1 MKKLEQWLGA
11 LNIQKKL
18 IFAYLLFGV
27 VPLIVL
33 TFNTYRNTRAY
44 LLDRA
49 EKEMVYSLNQL
60 SYGIREMVNG
70 YYVIMNQLYI
80 NSTLLNYL
88 NTDYRGQSYESLVYY
103 TEEEFRYLMA
113 CIPIL
118 RAFPS
123 TARQRQFLKVIIT
136 FTI

>member
-88 NTDYRGQSYESLVYY
+88 NTDYRGQPV
-103 TEEEFRYLMA
+103 
-113 CIPIL
+113 
-118 RAFPS
+118 
-123 TARQRQFLKVIIT
+123 
-136 FTI
+136 